1 MGGIT
6 VNRSRKWVENTQ
18 RKEIL
23 VILISCLDNGGHYT
37 DPATDQKVVDSISA
51 GRARKPLKLYGYR
64 GFSCTPDMGNR
75 YRVKDPNRLGSR
87 NC

>member
-1 MGGIT
+1 MDSYQQPVT
-6 VNRSRKWVENTQ
+6 SVNRSRKWVENTQ

-51 GRARKPLKLYGYR
+51 GRARKPLKLLSSG
-64 GFSCTPDMGNR
+64 GFSFFPDVLESAR
-75 YRVKDPNRLGSR
+75 CS
-87 NC
+87 